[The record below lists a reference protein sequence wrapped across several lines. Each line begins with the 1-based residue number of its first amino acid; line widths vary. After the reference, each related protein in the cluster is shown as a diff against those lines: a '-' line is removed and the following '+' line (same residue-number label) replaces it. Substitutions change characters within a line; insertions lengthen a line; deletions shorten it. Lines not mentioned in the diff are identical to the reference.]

1 MVVVLQKLA
10 VVIVRFVRLK
20 TKKKHLKMERSR
32 VCFKKKKSLKCNAV
46 REFGEEKR
54 YFQPDDDGHFCRHV
68 AAYRYVWLLST
79 WYRIL
84 VL

>member
-32 VCFKKKKSLKCNAV
+32 ALFFKKKKIFEMQCC
-46 REFGEEKR
+46 KR
-54 YFQPDDDGHFCRHV
+54 IWRGKTLF
-68 AAYRYVWLLST
+68 ST
-79 WYRIL
+79 T
-84 VL
+84 

>member
-32 VCFKKKKSLKCNAV
+32 ALFLKKKKNL
-46 REFGEEKR
+46 
-54 YFQPDDDGHFCRHV
+54 
-68 AAYRYVWLLST
+68 
-79 WYRIL
+79 
-84 VL
+84 